1 MPARRASTAATTQP
15 HAAGRVHRSNG
26 SNTSVAGPSPTV
38 IHGSSPYSSTSNGA
52 AAAGTP
58 QQKMVVVL
66 INRLK
71 AKLPC
76 YSGTALPEVENDD
89 PIRQT
94 VDALVD
100 ISRDSPDIVAWAL
113 TELLEKLHK
122 NFDVTGPMVLEV
134 LQSQLFVLK
143 VLSMAMASRWKK
155 RDDDNNTRPE
165 SRLGARAHGPPS
177 VTSNADSAS
186 QRMPRGRQASA
197 EQLGNLSPWIEPAP
211 IDENCARYILSVMVM
226 FLRQAAPPQERLMSA
241 ANFEFNAS
249 YHDLESIESVEVTSS
264 VDSIPSGPAPNVG
277 SSTKAEIARTKV
289 PSFMRIRVPAGPS
302 IPNTVAFPQHSTSY
316 ERTSPTLCSSI
327 SSMHAL
333 IAKFSGRVV
342 YHLSASNWPVVFS
355 RIKGKIHALA
365 SDSEA
370 DPDIMDVR
378 LMTHCWLDR
387 ARLVQLL
394 HELSSLLVNM
404 RREAQTA
411 IAAPLRTA
419 VWNWIEFH
427 QEEFDDAQ
435 RHHRRLEGTP
445 ERVFDILYQMV
456 ENTNK
461 AAVWPALTVL
471 MCISNDRIKS
481 EYDLHSGGGIPL
493 HGRKERGFV
502 QVLVRTMLHPSR
514 ASEVAIIC
522 ILDVCRAASR
532 IQPGDEVPLQAM
544 AYDLAHEVKVVLSK
558 WGGNSRPFWECQ
570 DEIDVALVADA
581 LVTLFRFLPPNESTP
596 IIMQALQPEMSDA
609 VKISAI
615 KACLTLVTES
625 PRVPWQKPLHELKA
639 QVMPR
644 LYGIFHSAITRRSEV
659 DANGLMK
666 KANYRPKAKRYT
678 TETLPDRELAIHAT
692 MALWRADIF
701 WFLDGLN
708 PDNEARWIAQTL
720 EQWQSPSDSSIKWG
734 IAKTIRYIQE
744 GIRASPP
751 DSLAFINGSKWMA
764 HCGSGTMASF
774 GMTLLACRTD
784 FQAQKMWMEMAYEL
798 LYRFTRTTTDKVLH
812 IQLTPERVPAFAIA
826 EIAFMVTL
834 TSAERHTSAMAATC
848 LRLIAGAERQ
858 RGNPPQHVGSEE
870 EKARRYPVF
879 EQLGDPKWMLLGRI
893 ADQKR
898 IRKLMRVLAMPT
910 PTHIAVWQE
919 CYWRWCTL
927 REMSSPTSMDTL
939 DDGPLPSGDGSLTA
953 EERQMQWHNL
963 TLFLTAFGAT
973 CLPVADTIH
982 DPSALAAIIP
992 ARYLPDSLRI
1002 LRDPKPLLEGFI
1014 SELVDLLV
1022 LDIEKVRDLTREALS
1037 SEAHPRIYP
1046 LILRELQRVLLEI
1059 EKENKLAH
1067 HEVAVF
1073 LDQFTMILKVI
1084 IENAPSGEELRG
1096 MDVMATLCTVA
1107 SLITRIVDS
1116 STVRLKIKFCLLCDT
1131 YLDHSDS
1138 LSIRKDGLS
1147 RAGIAD
1153 FVVEWPQD
1161 FTVYTEPEVM
1171 RNMRELNVAALRT
1184 AVKLFDK
1191 LDLQSEDGQQEEPG
1205 HSVARLFIRYSNF
1218 LFKML
1223 QRLDPTMLDDG
1234 LSEQTSHS
1242 QSKMPNKD
1250 VDLRELIINGLASL
1264 ISANTEFGIKHCLP
1278 MTYDADPAQRV
1289 IFAHVFARVVAKG
1302 IRFDPQ
1308 KEPTA
1313 GAKQD
1318 KLVEL
1323 IKNGETEL
1331 ALAICSCCP
1340 PGEAD
1345 QIINVMLNLF
1355 DTRSKLMSL
1364 IKAMIDKEI
1373 NSTENEASLFRGN
1386 SICTRFL
1393 SAFARVYG
1401 YNYLRNLIQPLI
1413 KTMSSLPPGH
1423 AYDLDPSK
1431 APNMDY
1437 EQNKRDLIYVASAF
1451 LEIVSASA
1459 PAIPSMFREI
1469 CAHMGKAV
1477 NDVWPEAKFQTLGA
1491 FIFLRFIS
1499 PAIVNPGIVDVEV
1512 PPDPVLRR
1520 GLMNIAK
1527 IMQNLAN
1534 NIFFGKEVHMVP
1546 LNDFLRA
1553 NIVNVTRYL
1562 SEINKYTPPED
1573 GHEEWLDTPFDETDA
1588 IVLHRFFE
1596 KHADKVG
1603 KELLSTSKAEDAN
1616 EEGPD
1621 PAPGKRLWGS
1631 ICSSLIDG
1639 NQSAMIPQR
1648 SELTSDQ
1655 HEDYRSLMSRF
1666 SHRDTS
1672 SVQHLFAPADSPRD
1686 QPAIFVMRVSK
1697 IDVEALDLELLLFYV
1712 FKTLMSPMYVN
1723 RDFDIIFDWTAFTP
1737 NSQVPVH
1744 WLKFVYEMTPA
1755 DIRRRFKM
1763 SRMLTP
1769 NALALRYMRR
1779 LYNLTGGVS
1788 LSEGYAMHTSTS
1800 ELLRNY
1806 PLGTRMPCLQQA
1818 FEQEDEHGE
1827 EFTDVYMRHNQPIRI
1842 PVTLRVAQTHIRI
1855 VALKATL
1862 ISNTLSCRAT
1872 EIIPL
1877 ADISD
1882 VYNVAT
1888 GHEQNEF
1895 IIRKIRHGSTLYFT
1909 SVDRDA
1915 IVKTIRAAKGS
1926 MKQVQIPGSERFSK
1940 LSNVVATLLHIG
1952 MVNIGSDNEELRVAS
1967 YELLCSVCTYLDFEG
1982 KPVVPTKAIFVP
1994 GRASAF
2000 VSQLSDKLAVFAPQL
2015 TLDFIQE
2022 VATGIGKLPVAQRIS
2037 CLQYLS
2043 PWVRNLAQFTD
2054 PSNRLYD
2061 HSGAKLRDCVR
2072 ALIDL
2077 TVGDTEVHSVGQ
2089 KHIWREIAESDSDLV
2104 NIVVDELMRAAVD
2117 GGIGSQ
2123 RCETVADTMS
2133 ALRSIHVR
2141 GRLLSRI
2148 RKVLGK
2154 TSHGPP
2160 TRSLADSVHWNELAC
2175 LTRLTLVANYL
2186 PRHVSHGQ
2194 VFVPECAHFVS
2205 LLAGTGQLLVRT
2217 SVYGMVVNQLH
2228 STYLARSTSGEGTA
2242 TPEIQSLLDEFA
2254 SAETLKIFGLIRPT
2268 PTSDYAVY
2276 DPAND
2281 RQYLDGLEKLAQ
2293 LLARVMETLAGS
2305 KSALLN
2311 MWRARW
2317 MGLVT
2322 SSAFQISPAIQTRA
2336 FVTLSILAT
2345 SDVDDDLLYQ
2355 MLVALR
2361 TALKN
2366 YDDCDSTLMVS
2377 MLRCIH
2383 KIVAAL
2389 PTTSRYLTQLFWL
2402 AVALLQSG
2410 HMGLYAE
2417 AIHLLRASLER
2428 MHEQNMFK
2436 RKGVAT
2442 TLMESREPL
2451 DEIATQLDQLLGI
2464 SFRSNFSYTLAHIIF
2479 KGVRHQMLRDSAEAA
2494 LRSLLRITA
2503 RTCVDHNHARDGPD
2517 SPLCSDVVGYFIAL
2531 LPLST
2536 TVTSFKMLLE
2546 DANVDRSWLAEEALP
2561 VEEDDDHMSRVPFE
2575 LLGIQ
2580 NNLHALYATALV
2592 STMLSSSQGDDTET
2606 EMLFNIVSDIAM
2618 AYPDT
2623 VSTAFECLQDKI
2635 KDSFA
2640 TATKTSILMACS
2652 IIFRVAM
2659 RDARYASVL
2668 RGSASTLGTVDE
2680 GNGSARVSELAE
2692 VGMYGL
2698 ASTYSFAL
2706 DPRAVPMI
2714 QWTAELVSKIIE

>member
-1 MPARRASTAATTQP
+1 MPARRASTAAATQP
-15 HAAGRVHRSNG
+15 PAAGRVHRSNG
-26 SNTSVAGPSPTV
+26 SSTSVVASSPTV
-38 IHGSSPYSSTSNGA
+38 VHGGSPYPGSSNGA
-52 AAAGTP
+52 STSGTP

-66 INRLK
+66 INRLRG
-71 AKLPC
+71 KLPC
-76 YSGTALPEVENDD
+76 YSGTTLPEVESDD
-89 PIRQT
+89 PLRQT
-94 VDALVD
+94 VESLKD
-100 ISRDSPDIVAWAL
+100 ISRDSIDIVAWAL

-122 NFDVTGPMVLEV
+122 NFDITGPRALEV

-143 VLSMAMASRWKK
+143 VLSIAMASRWKK
-155 RDDDNNTRPE
+155 QQDTRPE
-165 SRLGARAHGPPS
+165 SSLEKRSNGPPS
-177 VTSNADSAS
+177 ISSIPGSSANS
-186 QRMPRGRQASA
+186 SYHMPRGRQASS
-197 EQLGNLSPWIEPAP
+197 EQLSSLSPWIEPTP
-211 IDENCARYILSVMVM
+211 LDETCARYILSVMVM

-241 ANFEFNAS
+241 ANLEFDAS
-249 YHDLESIESVEVTSS
+249 YHDLESIESIEVSAPLDISHSALPTS
-264 VDSIPSGPAPNVG
+264 PNVVPVY
-277 SSTKAEIARTKV
+277 SKAETSRAKL
-289 PSFMRIRVPAGPS
+289 PSFMRIHVP
-302 IPNTVAFPQHSTSY
+302 IVPNIHTHHSTSF
-316 ERTSPTLCSSI
+316 ERTSPALCNSI
-327 SSMHAL
+327 SAMHTL

-342 YHLSASNWPVVFS
+342 YHLSGSNWAVVFS
-355 RIKGKIHALA
+355 RIKSKIHVLA
-365 SDSEA
+365 SNSET

-445 ERVFDILYQMV
+445 ERVFDILYQLV
-456 ENTNK
+456 ENSNK
-461 AAVWPALTVL
+461 AAIWPTLTVL
-471 MCISNDRIKS
+471 MCISNDRIKT
-481 EYDLHSGGGIPL
+481 EYDLHSGGVMPI
-493 HGRKERGFV
+493 HAGRKDRGFS
-502 QVLVRTMLHPSR
+502 QVLIRTMLHLSR

-532 IQPGDEVPLQAM
+532 IEPGEEVALQAM
-544 AYDLAHEVKVVLSK
+544 AYDLAHEVKVILSK
-558 WGGNSRPFWECQ
+558 WGGNSKPFWECP
-570 DEIDVALVADA
+570 DEIDVALVSDA
-581 LVTLFRFLPPNESTP
+581 LVTLFRFLPTTESMP

-615 KACLTLVTES
+615 KACITLITES
-625 PRVPWQKPLHELKA
+625 
-639 QVMPR
+639 
-644 LYGIFHSAITRRSEV
+644 SITRRGEIDS
-659 DANGLMK
+659 NGLVK

-678 TETLPDRELAIHAT
+678 TETLPDRELAIHVT
-692 MALWRADIF
+692 MALWRADVH
-701 WFLDGLN
+701 WFLDGIN
-708 PDNEARWIAQTL
+708 PDNEPRWIPDTL
-720 EQWQSPSDSSIKWG
+720 EQWQAESGSSVKWG
-734 IAKTIRYIQE
+734 MAKTIRYIQE
-744 GIRASPP
+744 GIRASAEGSPTFV
-751 DSLAFINGSKWMA
+751 AGSKWMM
-764 HCGSGTMASF
+764 HCGSGTMAAF
-774 GMTLLACRTD
+774 GLTLLTCRTD
-784 FQAQKMWMEMAYEL
+784 FRSQKMWMEMAYEL
-798 LYRFTRTTTDKVLH
+798 LYRFTRLTIEKVRH

-834 TSAERHTSAMAATC
+834 TSAERQTSWMAAQC
-848 LRLIAGAERQ
+848 LRIIAGAERQ
-858 RGNPPQHVGSEE
+858 KGGAPPHFTTEE
-870 EKARRYPVF
+870 EKVKRYPVF
-879 EQLGDPKWMLLGRI
+879 EQLGDPKAQPLGRV

-898 IRKLMRVLAMPT
+898 IRKLMRVLAIPSSA
-910 PTHIAVWQE
+910 HIAVWQE
-919 CYWRWCTL
+919 CYWRWCML
-927 REMSSPTSMDTL
+927 REMSSPTSMDAL
-939 DDGPLPSGDGSLTA
+939 EEGPLPNGDGSLTA
-953 EERQMQWHNL
+953 EVNPLHPREERPLNELQDRQNQWHNL

-973 CLPVADTIH
+973 CLDNVNEPF
-982 DPSALAAIIP
+982 DPSGLAAFIP
-992 ARYLPDSLRI
+992 VRYLPDNLRI
-1002 LRDPKPLLEGFI
+1002 LREPKPLLESFI

-1022 LDIEKVRDLTREALS
+1022 VDNEKVRELAREALS
-1037 SEAHPRIYP
+1037 TEAHPRIYP
-1046 LILRELQRVLLEI
+1046 LILRELKRVLDDIAREDD
-1059 EKENKLAH
+1059 LAWGT
-1067 HEVAVF
+1067 VAVF
-1073 LDQFTMILKVI
+1073 LEQFTMILKVV

-1096 MDVMATLCTVA
+1096 MDVMSTLCTVA
-1107 SLITRIVDS
+1107 SLITRINDS
-1116 STVRLKIKFCLLCDT
+1116 STVRLKLKFCLLCDT

-1138 LSIRKDGLS
+1138 LSIRKDGLF
-1147 RAGIAD
+1147 RVGIAD

-1161 FTVYTEPEVM
+1161 FAVYPDQEAGRV
-1171 RNMRELNVAALRT
+1171 MRELSCATLRT

-1191 LDLQSEDGQQEEPG
+1191 LDLQPEEGQQEEPG
-1205 HSVARLFIRYSNF
+1205 HNVARLFIRYSGF

-1223 QRLDPTMLDDG
+1223 DRLNPTMVDDG
-1234 LSEQTSHS
+1234 LSEQTSFS
-1242 QSKMPNKD
+1242 QSKISNKD

-1278 MTYDADPAQRV
+1278 MTYDADPVRRV
-1289 IFAHVFARVVAKG
+1289 IFAHVFARVIAKG
-1302 IRFDPQ
+1302 IRFNPQ
-1308 KEPTA
+1308 KEQSTST
-1313 GAKQD
+1313 KQD
-1318 KLVEL
+1318 KLIEL
-1323 IKNGETEL
+1323 IKTGETEL

-1364 IKAMIDKEI
+1364 VKAMIDKEI
-1373 NSTENEASLFRGN
+1373 SSTETEASLFRGN

-1437 EQNKRDLIYVASAF
+1437 EQNKHDLIYVASAF

-1459 PAIPSMFREI
+1459 PVIPSMFREI
-1469 CAHMGKAV
+1469 CAHIGKSV
-1477 NDVWPEAKFQTLGA
+1477 NKVWPEAKFQTLGA

-1499 PAIVNPGIVDVEV
+1499 PAIVNPGVVDVEV

-1603 KELLSTSKAEDAN
+1603 KELLSTSKAEDGP
-1616 EEGPD
+1616 EDGPD
-1621 PAPGKRLWGS
+1621 TAPGKRLWGS
-1631 ICSSLIDG
+1631 ICSSLIDA
-1639 NQSAMIPQR
+1639 NQLGVIPQK

-1655 HEDYRSLMSRF
+1655 HEEYRALMSRF
-1666 SHRDTS
+1666 HHRDTS
-1672 SVQHLFAPADSPRD
+1672 SVQHLFAPAGTPPD
-1686 QPAIFVMRVSK
+1686 QLAIFVVVVSK
-1697 IDVEALDLELLLFYV
+1697 IEVEALDLELLLYYV
-1712 FKTLMSPMYVN
+1712 FKTLMSPPYVN
-1723 RDFDIIFDWTAFTP
+1723 RNFDIIFDWTAFTP
-1737 NSQVPVH
+1737 NSQLPVH
-1744 WLKFVYEMTPA
+1744 WLKFAYETTPV
-1755 DIRRRFKM
+1755 DIRQRFKM

-1779 LYNLTGGVS
+1779 LYNLTGGIS
-1788 LSEGYAMHTSTS
+1788 LSDGYTMHTSTS

-1806 PLGTRMPCLQQA
+1806 PDGTHVPCLQHA

-1827 EFTDVYMRHNQPIRI
+1827 EFTDVYMRHNQPIRV
-1842 PVTLRVAQTHIRI
+1842 PVTLRVAQTHLRI
-1855 VALKATL
+1855 VALRATSV
-1862 ISNTLSCRAT
+1862 SNALSCRAT

-1877 ADISD
+1877 VDISD

-1909 SVDRDA
+1909 SVERDA
-1915 IVKTIRAAKGS
+1915 VVKTIRVTKGS
-1926 MKQVQIPGSERFSK
+1926 MKQVPIPGSERFSK

-2000 VSQLSDKLAVFAPQL
+2000 VSQLSDKLAGFAPQL

-2022 VATGIGKLPVAQRIS
+2022 VAAGISKLPVSQRIS
-2037 CLQYLS
+2037 CLQYMS
-2043 PWVRNLAQFTD
+2043 PWVRNLSQFTD
-2054 PSNRLYD
+2054 PTNRLHD
-2061 HSGAKLRDCVR
+2061 HNGAKLRDCVR
-2072 ALIDL
+2072 MLIDL
-2077 TVGDTEVHSVGQ
+2077 TAGDQEIHSVGH
-2089 KHIWREIAESDSDLV
+2089 KYIWREIAESDSDLI

-2154 TSHGPP
+2154 TTHHPS
-2160 TRSLADSVHWNELAC
+2160 RSLADNDNWNELAC

-2186 PRHVSHGQ
+2186 PRHVTHGQ

-2205 LLAGTGQLLVRT
+2205 IVAGTGQLLVRT
-2217 SVYGMVVNQLH
+2217 SVYGIVVNQLH
-2228 STYLARSTSGEGTA
+2228 STYLARSASGEGSA
-2242 TPEIQSLLDEFA
+2242 TPEIQALLDEFA
-2254 SAETLKIFGLIRPT
+2254 TTETLKIFGLIRPT

-2276 DPAND
+2276 DPPND
-2281 RQYLDGLEKLAQ
+2281 RQYLENLEKLSR
-2293 LLARVMETLAGS
+2293 LLVRVMEILAGS
-2305 KSALLN
+2305 RSLLN
-2311 MWRARW
+2311 TWRARW

-2322 SSAFQISPAIQTRA
+2322 SSAFQVSPAIQARA

-2355 MLVALR
+2355 MLVALK
-2361 TALKN
+2361 TALLT
-2366 YDDCDSTLMVS
+2366 YDDSDATVMVS

-2383 KIVAAL
+2383 KIVTAL
-2389 PTTSRYLTQLFWL
+2389 PTTSRYLAQLFWL

-2410 HMGLYAE
+2410 HIGLYAE
-2417 AIHLLRASLER
+2417 AIQLLRASLER
-2428 MHEQNMFK
+2428 MHEQNLFK
-2436 RKGVAT
+2436 KSGVAT

-2451 DEIATQLDQLLGI
+2451 DEVASQLDHLLGV
-2464 SFRSNFSYTLAHIIF
+2464 SFQSSFSFTLAHIIF
-2479 KGVRHQMLRDSAEAA
+2479 KGVRHQMLKDSAEAA
-2494 LRSLLRITA
+2494 LRDLLRITA
-2503 RTCVDHNHARDGPD
+2503 RTCVDHDHADGTG
-2517 SPLCSDVVGYFIAL
+2517 SSLCPDVVGYFIAL

-2536 TVTSFKMLLE
+2536 TVTSFKTLLE
-2546 DANVDRSWLAEEALP
+2546 DARADRSWLTEEKLP
-2561 VEEDDDHMSRVPFE
+2561 VENNDDGTMSRIPFS

-2580 NNLHALYATALV
+2580 NGLNALYAATFV
-2592 STMLSSSQGDDTET
+2592 STILNSSQGDDTET
-2606 EMLFNIVSDIAM
+2606 EMLFNIISDIVST
-2618 AYPDT
+2618 YPDT
-2623 VSTAFECLQDKI
+2623 VSTAFDCLQEKI
-2635 KDSFA
+2635 IDSFA
-2640 TATKTSILMACS
+2640 SANNTTILLACS
-2652 IIFRVAM
+2652 NIFHVAM
-2659 RDARYASVL
+2659 QDARYSSIL
-2668 RGSASTLGTVDE
+2668 RSSAPTPTTLGE
-2680 GNGSARVSELAE
+2680 LNGSARVSELTD
-2692 VGMYGL
+2692 VGMGGL
-2698 ASTYSFAL
+2698 ASIYSFSS
-2706 DPRAVPMI
+2706 DPRTVAMI
-2714 QWTAELVSKIIE
+2714 QWTAQLVSKIIE